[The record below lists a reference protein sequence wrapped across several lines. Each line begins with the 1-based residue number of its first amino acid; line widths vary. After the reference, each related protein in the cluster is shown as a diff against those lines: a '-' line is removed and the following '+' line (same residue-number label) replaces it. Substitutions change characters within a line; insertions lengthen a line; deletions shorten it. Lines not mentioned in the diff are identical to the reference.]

1 MEGLC
6 ECTTKWM
13 KFSWK
18 GYEPCSSQ
26 NMSLYELQMMNA
38 KGSVVA
44 KGSVGLSGWKL
55 KAAWSN
61 GTALISVIL
70 FTCLQPQIVKEQA
83 WAL

>member
-1 MEGLC
+1 
-6 ECTTKWM
+6 
-13 KFSWK
+13 
-18 GYEPCSSQ
+18 
-26 NMSLYELQMMNA
+26 MMNA

-70 FTCLQPQIVKEQA
+70 FTCLQSQIVKEQA
-83 WAL
+83 